1 MAKYKINRRAI
12 LTDSDGTRDLI
23 AESLTHTGT
32 FTATNTIDSLSR
44 DYFSNYFD
52 FAFQGSTSGYSS
64 GGTDPGATLDHKN
77 IIQKF
82 PFSSDANA
90 TDVGDLVSPRAYAS
104 GQSSKN
110 HGYSTGGNR
119 EPPTFG
125 QIANIIEKFPF
136 SSDDN
141 ATDVGDLTQKREKSA
156 GQSSAFHGYAS
167 GGGGA
172 SPTTTFYTTV
182 DKFPFGSDTNATD
195 VGDLTVARSS
205 TGGQSSPTHGYT
217 SGGRIFNYGPFAPSV
232 EYKNE
237 IDKFPFSVDAA
248 NATDVG
254 DLSSTESGMGQSSTT
269 HGYHTGG
276 ATPPYTNLIDK
287 FPFSSDANATDIG
300 DLTQKRFA
308 GSGQSSTTHGYTS
321 GGAAPPYSS
330 PHNII
335 DKFPFSSDTNATDVG
350 DLTESFYANAGHHV

>member
-1 MAKYKINRRAI
+1 MAKYKIQRRAI

-32 FTATNTIDSLSR
+32 FTATNTINSLSP

-64 GGTDPGATLDHKN
+64 GGSGPGFTLNHKDV
-77 IIQKF
+77 IQKF

-90 TDVGDLVSPRAYAS
+90 TDVGDLVSPRAHAS
-104 GQSSKN
+104 GQFSKN
-110 HGYSTGGNR
+110 HGYSSGGNR
-119 EPPTFG
+119 EPPSFG
-125 QIANIIEKFPF
+125 QIDNIIEKFPF

-167 GGGGA
+167 SGGGA

-205 TGGQSSPTHGYT
+205 TGGQSSPTHAYT
-217 SGGRIFNYGPFAPSV
+217 SGGRIFIYHPYAPNV
-232 EYKNE
+232 EYKND
-237 IDKFPFSVDAA
+237 IDKFPFSVEAA

-254 DLSSTESGMGQSSTT
+254 DLTSAEMGMGQSSTT

-276 ATPPYTNLIDK
+276 ATSPYNNIIDK

-300 DLTQKRFA
+300 DLTVKRFH
-308 GSGQSSTTHGYTS
+308 GTGQSSTTHGYTS
-321 GGAAPPYSS
+321 GGSFPPYSATR
-330 PHNII
+330 NII
-335 DKFPFSSDTNATDVG
+335 DKFPFTSDTNATDVG
-350 DLTESFYANAGHHV
+350 DLTEGLYALTGQHV